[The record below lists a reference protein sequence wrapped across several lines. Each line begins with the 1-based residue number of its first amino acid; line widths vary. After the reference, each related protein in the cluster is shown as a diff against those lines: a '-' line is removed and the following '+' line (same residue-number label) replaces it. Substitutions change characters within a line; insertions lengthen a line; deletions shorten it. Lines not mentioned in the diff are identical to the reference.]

1 MTRAL
6 PGDSA
11 ESDAWSPSPA
21 PAAPEVGD
29 VVDGRYL
36 IESVLGEGGMGIV
49 FGARNLPTGREVAL
63 KYMIMRERSSRR
75 ERIARARRFV
85 REAKAAGCI
94 RHENVVDVFDAG
106 GHPEAPYLVMER
118 LHGQSLAERMR
129 RGAMDQE
136 DATAIVLEAA
146 RGVAAAH
153 RQGVVHRD
161 LKPENIFLARPALGE
176 GAPSAKVLDFGV
188 SLILSPT
195 EPLGTI
201 TRAGGVVG
209 TPTYMP
215 LEQLRGDREIDPRVD
230 VYALG
235 VILYEALC
243 ARRPYAART
252 LHDLVLQMV
261 DGQPEPVRQHRP
273 DVNPR
278 LEAIVMRCLAKDPRH
293 RYRDASELVDA
304 LEGRDVS
311 EPLSRVFARF
321 VSPRSALV
329 GFVLLF
335 VLLMVALRMAP
346 EQSAIVPSSGRFEA
360 TSAPEL
366 GPSRAVPPRLDA
378 TRASETPVPRVR
390 SASAPT
396 TEATAIL
403 GESER
408 ERGASASPSDG
419 GSGLRVAPER
429 AATRRSPPRAD
440 RPAERRTTLTSGQ
453 RHLHRARDLRLED
466 F

>member
-1 MTRAL
+1 MTKAL
-6 PGDSA
+6 PGDSD
-11 ESDAWSPSPA
+11 ESDVWSPSPA

-36 IESVLGEGGMGIV
+36 VESVLGEGGMGIV
-49 FGARNLPTGREVAL
+49 FAARNLPTGREVAL
-63 KYMIMRERSSRR
+63 KYMIMRERSSRQ

-106 GHPEAPYLVMER
+106 GDPEAPYLVMER
-118 LHGQSLAERMR
+118 LHGQSLAERLR
-129 RGAMDQE
+129 GGAMDQ
-136 DATAIVLEAA
+136 DHARAVVLEAA

-176 GAPSAKVLDFGV
+176 GPPSAKVLDFGV
-188 SLILSPT
+188 SLILSPN

-261 DGQPEPVRQHRP
+261 DGQPEPIRQHRH

-293 RYRDASELVDA
+293 RYRDAGELVDA

-311 EPLSRVFARF
+311 EPLSRVVARLA
-321 VSPRSALV
+321 PRRALLF
-329 GFVLLF
+329 GFGLLAVVLLI
-335 VLLMVALRMAP
+335 ALRTAR
-346 EQSAIVPSSGRFEA
+346 EQTAIVPPAASLEA
-360 TSAPEL
+360 TSAPQL
-366 GPSRAVPPRLDA
+366 RHSRSEPPARDSK
-378 TRASETPVPRVR
+378 RSSEAPVPLAP
-390 SASAPT
+390 SAIAST
-396 TEATAIL
+396 TEATL
-403 GESER
+403 PGEGAPER
-408 ERGASASPSDG
+408 EVSASPRDG
-419 GSGLRVAPER
+419 GSALRIDPHR
-429 AATRRSPPRAD
+429 AAVRRAHPSSA
-440 RPAERRTTLTSGQ
+440 RPAEPRPVVTDGQ
-453 RHLHRARDLRLED
+453 RHLRRARDLRIED